1 MKALPHARL
10 PLHGDVLHDSHAEM
24 IARRGL
30 KRWLYRQLELV
41 SEGNEATFLCA
52 RSPREW
58 RLKEGWSLGLWISTL
73 PCELLS
79 SRRTDGR
86 ADLDASSTGGD
97 ASMYTLAQSSL
108 ALGDLLDRGHALP
121 PDGQPTSVSEAATL
135 GLVTTRS
142 PPRADGDSA
151 LVHRGRVSYSTL
163 SALRTKPGRADSPP
177 TTSHSCSDKI
187 ALWSLL
193 GVEGAL
199 LSNLGLHVELAL
211 VAASGIDASADE
223 TEKIKYEIRRA
234 VGGRL
239 EGWQGPRGARVCVPE
254 VSVSTVEFE
263 HSRARIAA
271 TAQCQEED
279 VVSCQE
285 SEWSDSAGSN

>member
-1 MKALPHARL
+1 TGLKALPHAKL
-10 PLHGDVLHDSHAEM
+10 PLHGDVLHDAHAEI

-30 KRWLYRQLELV
+30 KRWLYRQLELA

-73 PCELLS
+73 PC
-79 SRRTDGR
+79 
-86 ADLDASSTGGD
+86 GD

-108 ALGDLLDRGHALP
+108 ATGDLLDRGHARP
-121 PDGQPTSVSEAATL
+121 PDGQPTSLSEAATL

-142 PPRADGDSA
+142 PSLADGDSP

-211 VAASGIDASADE
+211 VAVSGIDASADE
-223 TEKIKYEIRRA
+223 TEKIKCEIRRA

-239 EGWQGPRGARVCVPE
+239 EGWQGPRGARVRVPE
-254 VSVSTVEFE
+254 VSVSTVEFK

-271 TAQCQEED
+271 TAQCREED

-285 SEWSDSAGSN
+285 